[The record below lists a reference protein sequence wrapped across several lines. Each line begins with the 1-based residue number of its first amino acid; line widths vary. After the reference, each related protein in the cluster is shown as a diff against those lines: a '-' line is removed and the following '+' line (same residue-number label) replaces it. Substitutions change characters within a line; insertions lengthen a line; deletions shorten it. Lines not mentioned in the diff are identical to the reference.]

1 MGHGVKAA
9 VHLTAAI
16 TSFAIGNIFA
26 GFVQSFKTLKEIWDA
41 TGGRDKVATEG
52 WNLDKG
58 KMDKFIGYFSK
69 KQMFKIRMEE
79 TRIHIV
85 RLKAWSVTF
94 IHQQAGL
101 LETNLE
107 EVVPLFKKLFVKSFC
122 EKGEELEE
130 WVPCVER
137 RMEQKFERADNELK
151 EKVNSLEHKIDDLT
165 IQVVAMLHRS
175 RNSRRNSLTSSVDPQ
190 LKLTINKVNKGS
202 GKHSI
207 GSLASLTSASTISHE
222 SSNVGTE

>member
-69 KQMFKIRMEE
+69 KQMFKMRMEE

-107 EVVPLFKKLFVKSFC
+107 EVVPLFKKLFVKSFAKR
-122 EKGEELEE
+122 EKNWRNGYLALSEE
-130 WVPCVER
+130 W
-137 RMEQKFERADNELK
+137 
-151 EKVNSLEHKIDDLT
+151 S
-165 IQVVAMLHRS
+165 
-175 RNSRRNSLTSSVDPQ
+175 
-190 LKLTINKVNKGS
+190 
-202 GKHSI
+202 
-207 GSLASLTSASTISHE
+207 
-222 SSNVGTE
+222 